1 MVECNFNHHL
11 KFEKLCVNGKEQ
23 IPSDFALFLC
33 GFVSGVDFGFY
44 ETIVMVIAKN
54 TGH

>member
-1 MVECNFNHHL
+1 M
-11 KFEKLCVNGKEQ
+11 KKGQ
-23 IPSDFALFLC
+23 ILSDFALFLC

>member
-1 MVECNFNHHL
+1 MCKWKKG
-11 KFEKLCVNGKEQ
+11 KFLV
-23 IPSDFALFLC
+23 SLLFFLC

-44 ETIVMVIAKN
+44 ETIVIVIAKN